1 MVMEWIDVNEK
12 MPKGKGDIVKVRRAN
27 GNEIKAYYHEDSM
40 HWLSF
45 YTSAPLSKFQCYET
59 RNFLHD
65 VTHWTH
71 YNQNRMKDE

>member
-45 YTSAPLSKFQCYET
+45 YTSVSAIKIPVL
-59 RNFLHD
+59 
-65 VTHWTH
+65 
-71 YNQNRMKDE
+71 